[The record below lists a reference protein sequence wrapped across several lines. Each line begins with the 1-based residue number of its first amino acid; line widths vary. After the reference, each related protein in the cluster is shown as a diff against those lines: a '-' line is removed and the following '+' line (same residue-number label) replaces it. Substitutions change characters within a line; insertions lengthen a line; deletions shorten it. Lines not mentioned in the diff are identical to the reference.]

1 MGLPIAGETFAKV
14 WQALCGTP
22 EEAANMKARS
32 ELMLSISGRV
42 KVWNLPQDE
51 AAKRVGPTRPRL
63 TDLMRGR
70 TDKFSLDALV
80 NTVTA
85 AGFTLHIK
93 LEKAA

>member
-1 MGLPIAGETFAKV
+1 
-14 WQALCGTP
+14 
-22 EEAANMKARS
+22 
-32 ELMLSISGRV
+32 V